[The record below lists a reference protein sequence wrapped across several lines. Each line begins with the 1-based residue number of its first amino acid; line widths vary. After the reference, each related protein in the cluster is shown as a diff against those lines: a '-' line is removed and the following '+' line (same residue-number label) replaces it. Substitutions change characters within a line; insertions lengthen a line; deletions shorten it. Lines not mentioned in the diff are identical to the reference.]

1 MVKLCAPALSYI
13 AFSLTQVVIDTFK
26 GLYNTAFFKFIVM
39 IIITFLLNALCQSG
53 MSIISWIIVFIP
65 FIFMSVIVTILLYV
79 FGLDAATGTL
89 NFKCDTC
96 DETSEQTGNLIY
108 SSETYKKK
116 NLKHNPVKTNSVKHN
131 PVKHNLVKQ
140 KQKQKHNN
148 YVDTSYAE
156 TPAEETN
163 NYSFA
168 PGGSS
173 DPQYESFLI

>member
-1 MVKLCAPALSYI
+1 MVELCAPALIYI

-65 FIFMSVIVTILLYV
+65 FIFMSVIVAILLYV

-89 NFKCDTC
+89 NFKCDTPP
-96 DETSEQTGNLIY
+96 TSEKTGNLIY
-108 SSETYKKK
+108 SSTTYKKQ
-116 NLKHNPVKTNSVKHN
+116 NI
-131 PVKHNLVKQ
+131 
-140 KQKQKHNN
+140 KHNN
-148 YVDTSYAE
+148 TYVDTSYAE

-163 NYSFA
+163 SYSFA
-168 PGGSS
+168 PAGSS
-173 DPQYESFLI
+173 DPQYESFLN